1 MRLRPAVGPSRRSPE
16 DNPAGTTETPI
27 RKGVFFASHDAASPP
42 LGRLHSRGRQV
53 DQVRARWRGV
63 LREGVIINTELTGAT
78 YPCQALPPGRTSPN
92 PELGLTEGMGAG
104 AGVGSGAGAALP
116 AAP

>member
-1 MRLRPAVGPSRRSPE
+1 
-16 DNPAGTTETPI
+16 
-27 RKGVFFASHDAASPP
+27 
-42 LGRLHSRGRQV
+42 V
-53 DQVRARWRGV
+53 DEIRARGCGV
-63 LREGVIINTELTGAT
+63 LREGVIINAELTRAT

-104 AGVGSGAGAALP
+104 ASVGSGAGAALP